1 MRCLNLCGISKI
13 VMDNAAEL
21 ARWRQQ
27 IDELDQS
34 VLALIN
40 QRAEL
45 AHKIGQLKTGTLY
58 RPEREA
64 QVLTHIRHTNPGPLS
79 DETVTFLFREI
90 MSACLAFE
98 RPITVGYLGPVGTY
112 SQEAA
117 LRHFGCSA
125 RFDALPTL
133 DKVFE
138 SCVQRVVDFIIVPV
152 ENSTEGAVNRTLDL
166 LLTSPLKICG
176 EYYLKIQHQLWALP
190 TVQGLSSIQRV
201 YAHSQPFGQCQ
212 RWLQQ
217 YLPNAETYAVSSN
230 AEAARLVSE
239 GPPTWA
245 AIGGPLLGENYP
257 LTSLALHLEDEP
269 NNTTRFLILGPE
281 SAGVSGQ
288 DKTSLIL
295 ATPNKPGA
303 IHQLLTPF
311 AQQGVSLTRLES
323 RPAKT
328 SLWEYV
334 FYLDIQGHSQDPEL
348 ALALKAVQEQALF
361 YKLLG
366 SYPVAKI

>member
-1 MRCLNLCGISKI
+1 
-13 VMDNAAEL
+13 MDNAAEL

-34 VLALIN
+34 ILALIN

-45 AHKIGQLKTGTLY
+45 ARKIGQLKTGMLY

-64 QVLTHIRHTNPGPLS
+64 QVLTHIKNTNPGPLS
-79 DETVTFLFREI
+79 AETVTFLFREI

-98 RPITVGYLGPVGTY
+98 RPITIGYLGPVGTY

-125 RFDALPTL
+125 HFEALSSL
-133 DKVFE
+133 DSVFE
-138 SCVQRVVDFIIVPV
+138 SCTHQEVDFIIVPV

-166 LLTSPLKICG
+166 LLTSSLKICG

-190 TVQGLSSIQRV
+190 EVQDLSMIQRV
-201 YAHSQPFGQCQ
+201 YAHSQAFGQCQ

-217 YLPNAETYAVSSN
+217 YLPHAETYAVSSN
-230 AEAARLVSE
+230 AQAAHLVSE

-245 AIGGPLLGENYP
+245 AMGGPLLGEHYP
-257 LTSLALHLEDEP
+257 LTSIALHLEDEP
-269 NNTTRFLILGPE
+269 NNTTRFLVLGPE
-281 SAGVSGQ
+281 SAGVSGR

-295 ATPNKPGA
+295 ATQNKPGA

-328 SLWEYV
+328 ALWEYV
-334 FYLDIQGHSQDPEL
+334 FYLDIQGHAQDAKL
-348 ALALKAVQEQALF
+348 ALALQEVQKQALF

-366 SYPVAKI
+366 SYPVAKV